1 KLSNFGIPLRQVFDV
16 ISNSNVNAGGN
27 LINYPNQSFV
37 IRSLGQYQSKSDLE
51 HVGITNRGDAI
62 LSVKELAQVV
72 DSNLPLRG
80 VVGRD
85 DKDNIVQG
93 IVLLRKGENPVVVG
107 QAVTDKVKELNNS
120 NLLPEGMN
128 LQVYYNR
135 MNLVNVTTKTVW
147 KNLFEGLVLVFVIL
161 LIFLRNLR
169 ATLLVAAVVPLSL
182 LFAFSMIVFF
192 HTPANLISLGA
203 IDFGMVVDGAV
214 LIVEMVLTYW
224 HTHAHVKDG
233 EGDSESK
240 LEEIVAKIVKPVFYS
255 MIMIIIAYMPIFTL
269 EQVEGKMFRPLA
281 WTVCFTLAGALLL
294 SLLFIPAWLPW
305 LQKHSMKASQ
315 HEDPKWL
322 VYLKTNYQR
331 ILLHYDRS
339 PGLLFKHVILLV
351 VVGFFAIKNTGTEF
365 LPELD
370 EGALWIRAS
379 FPHSLAM
386 EEGKKVAQKI
396 RKIIKSQEEVVTVIS
411 QLGGPEDGTD
421 PNLFD
426 NSEFFVDLKPRV
438 EWKRF
443 SHQREKLIDH
453 LREELEHI
461 PGIELSISQPIAD
474 NVEEAVSGV
483 KGKNAA
489 KIYGPDLEVLKKTA
503 TEIGELIRSVKGTVE
518 VGITSSTPLVPHL
531 TVKVDRVKVA
541 QSGLNLQD
549 VNDLVEIAVGG
560 KTVTQV
566 YEGETKIDV
575 VLKAPEKYR
584 STMQNI
590 KDLPLTLSSGKRI
603 LLSQVAEVKMEDSP
617 QAIFRENG
625 SRRIGVKFN
634 VEERDLGSVMKDIF
648 AKFKDFKIP
657 TGYQVTWGG
666 EYENQQRAM
675 KRLSFAV
682 PLTVLMLSVLLFVL
696 LKDVS
701 LVGVV
706 LFNLILSSTGGAIL
720 LFLRGIPFSVSAG
733 VGVLALLG
741 VVSLSSVTLT
751 SEYVTQKKDIS
762 DPWQNL
768 LKACDNLFRPILMT
782 AMLAA
787 LAILPAAIST
797 GMGSETQRPLATIV
811 IGGLMTAIPSTLF
824 VLPLLIKH
832 LEHGTMRVLFLDT
845 LKEIKNDLFFLRKI
859 IFKKK
864 K

>member
-1 KLSNFGIPLRQVFDV
+1 
-16 ISNSNVNAGGN
+16 
-27 LINYPNQSFV
+27 
-37 IRSLGQYQSKSDLE
+37 
-51 HVGITNRGDAI
+51 
-62 LSVKELAQVV
+62 
-72 DSNLPLRG
+72 
-80 VVGRD
+80 
-85 DKDNIVQG
+85 
-93 IVLLRKGENPVVVG
+93 
-107 QAVTDKVKELNNS
+107 
-120 NLLPEGMN
+120 M
-128 LQVYYNR
+128 
-135 MNLVNVTTKTVW
+135 
-147 KNLFEGLVLVFVIL
+147 
-161 LIFLRNLR
+161 
-169 ATLLVAAVVPLSL
+169 
-182 LFAFSMIVFF
+182 
-192 HTPANLISLGA
+192 
-203 IDFGMVVDGAV
+203 
-214 LIVEMVLTYW
+214 
-224 HTHAHVKDG
+224 
-233 EGDSESK
+233 
-240 LEEIVAKIVKPVFYS
+240 
-255 MIMIIIAYMPIFTL
+255 
-269 EQVEGKMFRPLA
+269 
-281 WTVCFTLAGALLL
+281 
-294 SLLFIPAWLPW
+294 
-305 LQKHSMKASQ
+305 
-315 HEDPKWL
+315 
-322 VYLKTNYQR
+322 
-331 ILLHYDRS
+331 
-339 PGLLFKHVILLV
+339 ILLV
-351 VVGFFAIKNTGTEF
+351 VIGFFAIKNTGTEF

-396 RKIIKSQEEVVTVIS
+396 RKIIKSQEEVVTVVS

-518 VGITSSTPLVPHL
+518 VGITSATPLVPHL

-634 VEERDLGSVMKDIF
+634 VEERDLGSVMKDISEGF
-648 AKFKDFKIP
+648 RGK
-657 TGYQVTWGG
+657 
-666 EYENQQRAM
+666 
-675 KRLSFAV
+675 
-682 PLTVLMLSVLLFVL
+682 PLICS
-696 LKDVS
+696 
-701 LVGVV
+701 
-706 LFNLILSSTGGAIL
+706 
-720 LFLRGIPFSVSAG
+720 
-733 VGVLALLG
+733 LLG
-741 VVSLSSVTLT
+741 S
-751 SEYVTQKKDIS
+751 
-762 DPWQNL
+762 
-768 LKACDNLFRPILMT
+768 
-782 AMLAA
+782 
-787 LAILPAAIST
+787 
-797 GMGSETQRPLATIV
+797 
-811 IGGLMTAIPSTLF
+811 
-824 VLPLLIKH
+824 
-832 LEHGTMRVLFLDT
+832 
-845 LKEIKNDLFFLRKI
+845 
-859 IFKKK
+859 
-864 K
+864 